1 MSYKTIAEDALRL
14 AKASKDLKTRRIRL
28 ITSIKAGII
37 EAHMSMTAVGKL
49 AGVSHNYLSQL
60 LNGKREGPAGDKKLL
75 HVATK
80 LVAKIRKEIVKRWG
94 TEHL

>member
-14 AKASKDLKTRRIRL
+14 AKASKDLKIRRIRL
-28 ITSIKAGII
+28 IYSIRAGII
-37 EAHMSMTAVGKL
+37 EAQMSMTAAGKL

-75 HVATK
+75 HVANK
-80 LVAKIRKEIVKRWG
+80 LVSKIRREEMGRR
-94 TEHL
+94 